1 MNNNNSAKT
10 NPNFIKEIVTNDLA
24 NNNVKSDFI
33 TRFPPEPNG
42 YLHIGHAK
50 SITLNFGLADEFDGV
65 CNLRFDDTNPTKE
78 NNLYVESIKK
88 DIKWLGWH
96 WQKNLYFASD
106 YFEKLFGFA
115 VQLIKSDNAYVDDL
129 TQEKIRELRGT
140 LTKSGVD
147 SPYRNRTV
155 SENMHLF
162 TEMREGKYEEG
173 SKVLRAKIDMQSGN
187 INMRDPVLYRIID
200 SEHHRTANRWCIYPM
215 YDFAHGQ
222 CDSIEKITHSICTL
236 EFEDHRELYD
246 WILDKLKIH
255 HPKQIEFARLNLTH
269 TVLSK
274 RKLMKLVDDYHVEGW
289 DDPRMPTLS
298 GLRRKGYTPD
308 AIKNFCNKIGVAK
321 RQNTIDISLLEHS
334 LRENLNKKSQ
344 RALAVLNPLKITIEN
359 YPEGQTE
366 HLDAINN
373 PENLS
378 AGSRKIPFSKEIY
391 IEKDDFMFDPPK
403 KFNRLTLGTEVRLKY
418 AYFIT
423 CKKAINNPTTGE
435 LEELICT
442 YDPNSKGGQ
451 SPDGRKVRG
460 TIHWVSKKTA
470 IKAQVRIY
478 NHLFVSEKPE
488 ESPDF
493 IQDINPDSMKIL
505 YGCFVEPSLSSTNP
519 GDIYQF
525 ERLGYFCADEK
536 YCNNN
541 NLVFNRSVSLR
552 DSWSKISQTK

>member
-129 TQEKIRELRGT
+129 TQEEIRELRGT

-155 SENMHLF
+155 SENLHLF

-378 AGSRKIPFSKEIY
+378 TGSRKIPFSKEIY

>member
-129 TQEKIRELRGT
+129 TQEEIRELRGT

-378 AGSRKIPFSKEIY
+378 TGSRKIPFSKEIY